1 MESSADRLAQR
12 RQMLVLRSAALRQ
25 ALTTDLQGFAPAF
38 TVAHRAQDAWIWLR
52 ARPLALLLLPAVAAG
67 LAWAVRKPSRV
78 LTLPLRAWS
87 LWRLWR
93 RIELRLR

>member
-1 MESSADRLAQR
+1 MKSAVDRLAQR
-12 RQMLVLRSAALRQ
+12 RQTLVFRSAALRQ
-25 ALTTDLQGFAPAF
+25 AVTTDLRLIAPAF
-38 TVAHRAQDAWIWLR
+38 TVADRAQDAWIWLR
-52 ARPLALLLLPAVAAG
+52 AKPLALLLPAVAAG
-67 LAWAVRKPSRV
+67 LVWAVRKPSRV